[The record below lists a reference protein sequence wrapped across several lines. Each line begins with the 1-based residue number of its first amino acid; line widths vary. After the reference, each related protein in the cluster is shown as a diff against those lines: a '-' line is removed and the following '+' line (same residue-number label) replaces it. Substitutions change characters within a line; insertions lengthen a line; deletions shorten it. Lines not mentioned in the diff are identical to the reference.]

1 MWVTERKK
9 DKYQWYEMANTSNMF
24 ENNCFHFLLCN
35 VKTTFLMFNLNVLD
49 EVVEV
54 VILDADLHTTLT
66 ILNMV
71 ISTWHAIKDKHCRAQ
86 QQICRN
92 VSSTYISNTVKEAE
106 VYQFINGLLPLITH
120 SYKIKTKSFL
130 LS

>member
-1 MWVTERKK
+1 
-9 DKYQWYEMANTSNMF
+9 MF

-71 ISTWHAIKDKHCRAQ
+71 IST
-86 QQICRN
+86 
-92 VSSTYISNTVKEAE
+92 
-106 VYQFINGLLPLITH
+106 
-120 SYKIKTKSFL
+120 
-130 LS
+130 

>member
-1 MWVTERKK
+1 
-9 DKYQWYEMANTSNMF
+9 
-24 ENNCFHFLLCN
+24 
-35 VKTTFLMFNLNVLD
+35 MFNLNVLD

-106 VYQFINGLLPLITH
+106 VYQFINGLLPLITR
-120 SYKIKTKSFL
+120 SYEKVTKPFL

>member
-1 MWVTERKK
+1 MWMIYLVVDTTTITVQKS
-9 DKYQWYEMANTSNMF
+9 DKYQLYEIANTSNMF

-71 ISTWHAIKDKHCRAQ
+71 IST
-86 QQICRN
+86 
-92 VSSTYISNTVKEAE
+92 
-106 VYQFINGLLPLITH
+106 
-120 SYKIKTKSFL
+120 
-130 LS
+130 